1 MSVSSILYPKFRA
14 EDSNGD
20 PLIGGKLYT
29 YVPGSTLPKTTYS
42 DLAQTVANTN
52 PVILDSRGEAT
63 LFGTGDYKF
72 ILKDENDVTVWS
84 LDAGVYQTAYV
95 NNYYQVAAT
104 SGQTVF
110 SLPWSYDHTGEAIR
124 VYVNGAHQPRT
135 AYECTS
141 STSVTMGTGVTAGQ
155 IVEFESI
162 TSAVVDTIFANVA
175 VYEAST
181 QTYAGVASV
190 SAASALASAVSASAS
205 AASALADAAT
215 ASASAATATAQAEIA
230 VEAADTA
237 LLQAPAWNGSTTY
250 DYPQIVAATD
260 GQTYRAIGPTTGDD
274 PITDGGVHWAIV
286 GVGIPSQAGNN
297 GKFLSTD
304 GANISWQYAPT
315 SIYTYETAGGF

>member
-29 YVPGSTLPKTTYS
+29 YVPGSTLPKATYTN
-42 DLAQTVANTN
+42 LAQTIANTN

-124 VYVNGAHQPRT
+124 VYVNR
-135 AYECTS
+135 
-141 STSVTMGTGVTAGQ
+141 
-155 IVEFESI
+155 
-162 TSAVVDTIFANVA
+162 
-175 VYEAST
+175 
-181 QTYAGVASV
+181 
-190 SAASALASAVSASAS
+190 L
-205 AASALADAAT
+205 
-215 ASASAATATAQAEIA
+215 
-230 VEAADTA
+230 
-237 LLQAPAWNGSTTY
+237 
-250 DYPQIVAATD
+250 
-260 GQTYRAIGPTTGDD
+260 
-274 PITDGGVHWAIV
+274 
-286 GVGIPSQAGNN
+286 
-297 GKFLSTD
+297 
-304 GANISWQYAPT
+304 
-315 SIYTYETAGGF
+315 